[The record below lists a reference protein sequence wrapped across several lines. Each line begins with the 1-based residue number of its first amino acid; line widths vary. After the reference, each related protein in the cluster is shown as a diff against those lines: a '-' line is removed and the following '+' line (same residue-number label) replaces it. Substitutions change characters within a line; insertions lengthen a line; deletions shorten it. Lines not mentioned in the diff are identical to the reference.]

1 MTSIVRQGETFPDWS
16 EVKSFSQHQVAPGVE
31 TRIQVRHPSARMLV
45 TRGSLQVRQGS
56 GSQVLREGQFLALER
71 GEVSLLGPA
80 PADAMLLEGSWSD
93 ELGGCG
99 LFRAE
104 NVAAPSD
111 RGDPVSY
118 PKHTNVDAHYHDCD
132 EIWVLLE
139 GRATVVV
146 DGEHAPMQ
154 PGDCLLI
161 PMGAIHDMP
170 DAPEPVKAVYFE
182 TSLRGQKRIGHLWHH
197 THGPARPM
205 GVEA

>member
-1 MTSIVRQGETFPDWS
+1 VITIVRQSETFPDWS
-16 EVKSFSQHQVAPGVE
+16 EVKSFSQHRVSPDAE
-31 TRIQVRHPSARMLV
+31 TRIAVRYPSSRILV
-45 TRGSLQVRQGS
+45 TAGSLQVRQGS
-56 GSQVLREGQFLALER
+56 ASQVLREGRFLALQA
-71 GEVSLLGPA
+71 GEAILMSFA
-80 PADAMLLEGSWSD
+80 PAEAMLLEGAWSD

-99 LFRAE
+99 IFRAE

-118 PKHTNVDAHYHDCD
+118 PKRTNIDAHYHDCD

-139 GRATVVV
+139 GRANVVV

-170 DAPEPVKAVYFE
+170 EAPEAVKAVYFE
-182 TSLRGQKRIGHLWHH
+182 TSLRGQKRIGHLSQH
-197 THGPARPM
+197 THGPARAT
-205 GVEA
+205 GAKA